1 MGKLS
6 FKKVLGIILALFFLL
21 LNYSPYVQ
29 GIRSIPNR
37 IQLFEGDTKTLNF
50 RLPLPVKIEGNN
62 VDVIKFNGSSL
73 KDHYVYE
80 MGKPLSIQTVN
91 PGDVSLDFKLFGL
104 IPIKQMLVKVTPPR
118 LLYPG
123 GNSIGVSLY
132 TKGALLVGI
141 SEVYDKHGVAHN
153 PALDAGLRPG
163 DVIEKV
169 NGISIRNAEHLSE
182 LVNIAPHQGLE
193 LEILR
198 GNQLFLTNI
207 TPIEDYHD
215 GKYRLGMWV
224 RDSTAGVGTLT
235 FYDPEK
241 NYFGALGHAITDVDT
256 GILLSIKNGEI
267 VQSRI
272 IDIKQGK
279 RGNPGELKAAFSGKR
294 KVIGQIIKNTPY
306 GIYGR
311 MDKKFNPDALGKPIP
326 ICYKDNVRLGPAKI
340 LSTIDEEGIKEFDV
354 QIIKINNQNQAS
366 AKGMVIEIV
375 DPVLLERTGGIV
387 QGMSGSPIIQD
398 GKIVGA
404 ITHVFVND
412 PKKGYGIF
420 IEWMMEESNKIIDYD

>member
-224 RDSTAGVGTLT
+224 GTASRCG
-235 FYDPEK
+235 D
-241 NYFGALGHAITDVDT
+241 AD
-256 GILLSIKNGEI
+256 IL
-267 VQSRI
+267 
-272 IDIKQGK
+272 
-279 RGNPGELKAAFSGKR
+279 
-294 KVIGQIIKNTPY
+294 
-306 GIYGR
+306 
-311 MDKKFNPDALGKPIP
+311 
-326 ICYKDNVRLGPAKI
+326 
-340 LSTIDEEGIKEFDV
+340 
-354 QIIKINNQNQAS
+354 
-366 AKGMVIEIV
+366 
-375 DPVLLERTGGIV
+375 
-387 QGMSGSPIIQD
+387 
-398 GKIVGA
+398 
-404 ITHVFVND
+404 
-412 PKKGYGIF
+412 
-420 IEWMMEESNKIIDYD
+420 